1 MGHKV
6 ALSFE
11 DGVTKVIKVGDYET
25 VMDAAYKARI
35 NIPSDCRDG
44 ACGTCKAFCDS
55 GSFDPGDFIDDAMTE
70 EELEKGYLLTCQAV
84 PESDL
89 AIQIPA
95 TSESAK
101 TAAASFTSTIKELN
115 RHTDTTVSFTLEVD
129 NRDALAFLPGQY
141 VNLKVPGTDAERS
154 YSFSSGPEVQD
165 ASFMVR
171 VTPRAPCPST
181 SATAPPWVTPSTSPA
196 PTDRSSCASP
206 SGPCCS
212 WPAAPAWP
220 RSCPSWKSSPKTRP
234 PPRST

>member
-55 GSFDPGDFIDDAMTE
+55 GSFDPGDYIDDAMTE
-70 EELEKGYLLTCQAV
+70 EELEKGYMLTCQAV

-101 TAAASFTSTIKELN
+101 TVGHHLHFHREGAQQAFGNNGFLHPGGGKPRTPWPSSRASTSTSKSPEPTRSVPIRSAAAPRCRT
-115 RHTDTTVSFTLEVD
+115 H
-129 NRDALAFLPGQY
+129 
-141 VNLKVPGTDAERS
+141 RS
-154 YSFSSGPEVQD
+154 WCG
-165 ASFMVR
+165 
-171 VTPRAPCPST
+171 
-181 SATAPPWVTPSTSPA
+181 
-196 PTDRSSCASP
+196 
-206 SGPCCS
+206 
-212 WPAAPAWP
+212 
-220 RSCPSWKSSPKTRP
+220 
-234 PPRST
+234 